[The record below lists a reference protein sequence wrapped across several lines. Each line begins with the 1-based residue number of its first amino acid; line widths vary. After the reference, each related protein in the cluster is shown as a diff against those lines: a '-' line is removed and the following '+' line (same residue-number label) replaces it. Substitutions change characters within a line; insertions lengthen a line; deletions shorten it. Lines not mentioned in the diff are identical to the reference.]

1 MKQIYET
8 TSTRVPV
15 SLVEK
20 VRKAYDARK
29 VNEPKL
35 RMIDVWAEL
44 EKKVKAK

>member
-15 SLVEK
+15 SLVDR
-20 VRKAYDARK
+20 VRKAYEARK
-29 VNEPKL
+29 ETEPKL

-44 EKKVKAK
+44 EKKVKQK